1 MLTQNTKKKRKPK
14 NKIHKMKNDKKK
26 RKRKQFQN
34 AKLGKKAMQNECIM
48 K

>member
-26 RKRKQFQN
+26 EKTKTIPKCEIRQKSY
-34 AKLGKKAMQNECIM
+34 AE
-48 K
+48 